1 MEGGIE
7 GRGREE
13 GEEGGK
19 EGRTGKGRSG
29 REEEKEGGS
38 SEHNHLTCRNKLRST
53 TSESDPNTRM
63 ERLSSLY
70 CENILAKQQSTSLFR
85 RTKSTVM
92 SGIGFLRSD
101 YCYAVS
107 NFCKHVMN
115 GINYISRGKI
125 S

>member
-19 EGRTGKGRSG
+19 EGRIGKGRSG

-53 TSESDPNTRM
+53 TSESDPNK
-63 ERLSSLY
+63 RLSSLP
-70 CENILAKQQSTSLFR
+70 
-85 RTKSTVM
+85 
-92 SGIGFLRSD
+92 
-101 YCYAVS
+101 
-107 NFCKHVMN
+107 
-115 GINYISRGKI
+115 
-125 S
+125 